1 MKKVILVDDEKL
13 VAEAIR
19 RQVDWESCGAVLC
32 RVCLNAFEALKA
44 VEEVRPDI
52 IITDIKMPVM
62 DGLELVRRVR
72 ESDPYPEFII
82 LSGYGEFELAKQAMK
97 EGVKQFLLKPC
108 SEEDIRRAIQSALR
122 ELEIK
127 NANLETAVHKEGIRT
142 ALLRQTILTC
152 LQEDFTSFFRD
163 ADFPM
168 LMERDILLWA
178 GFSQVPLPAVG
189 RGLMDIFQGCAAGR
203 LSFIPVAVRIGQAV
217 GGFYVLQREG
227 GKNGPGRENEKEM
240 GSRMGGD
247 VRNKEGRI
255 AEGGIAGGRSGMGAY
270 AGNGTEDTGSHTGGA
285 AVPSGLMEEL
295 KETLAEY
302 ITRTLGIH
310 PEKRICCPVNLRG
323 LMGFMEREYG
333 VYDGFYYTLGRN
345 WFRREKMGLHSRP
358 EKEFPEAVCLP
369 ADTDTLQEEEYRDFT
384 DIIIE
389 YVRTHYAEE
398 GLNLKWI
405 AGQLVFLNEDY
416 VSKRFAQRAGCKFT
430 AYLNRTRVEAAKQLL
445 ESTAAGSESAAAAVG
460 YGNNPKYF
468 TKVFKKYTGYTPTEY
483 KQLYGRRV

>member
-52 IITDIKMPVM
+52 IITDIKMPIM

-108 SEEDIRRAIQSALR
+108 SEEDIRRAIQSALW

-168 LMERDILLWA
+168 LMERISCCGRVFPGA
-178 GFSQVPLPAVG
+178 PA
-189 RGLMDIFQGCAAGR
+189 CC
-203 LSFIPVAVRIGQAV
+203 
-217 GGFYVLQREG
+217 
-227 GKNGPGRENEKEM
+227 GKRADGYFP
-240 GSRMGGD
+240 
-247 VRNKEGRI
+247 
-255 AEGGIAGGRSGMGAY
+255 
-270 AGNGTEDTGSHTGGA
+270 GA
-285 AVPSGLMEEL
+285 APPGGSAL
-295 KETLAEY
+295 
-302 ITRTLGIH
+302 
-310 PEKRICCPVNLRG
+310 
-323 LMGFMEREYG
+323 
-333 VYDGFYYTLGRN
+333 
-345 WFRREKMGLHSRP
+345 
-358 EKEFPEAVCLP
+358 
-369 ADTDTLQEEEYRDFT
+369 
-384 DIIIE
+384 
-389 YVRTHYAEE
+389 
-398 GLNLKWI
+398 
-405 AGQLVFLNEDY
+405 FLWLC
-416 VSKRFAQRAGCKFT
+416 A
-430 AYLNRTRVEAAKQLL
+430 
-445 ESTAAGSESAAAAVG
+445 
-460 YGNNPKYF
+460 
-468 TKVFKKYTGYTPTEY
+468 
-483 KQLYGRRV
+483 

>member
-13 VAEAIR
+13 VAEAIS

-32 RVCLNAFEALKA
+32 RVCLNAFEAQRA

-62 DGLELVRRVR
+62 DGLELIRRVR

-168 LMERDILLWA
+168 LMERDMLLWA

-189 RGLMDIFQGCAAGR
+189 RGLMDIFQGCASGR
-203 LSFIPVAVRIGQAV
+203 LTFIPVVVRIGQAV
-217 GGFYVLQREG
+217 GGFYVLQRESG
-227 GKNGPGRENEKEM
+227 AVLPAGLAQELP
-240 GSRMGGD
+240 
-247 VRNKEGRI
+247 EGL
-255 AEGGIAGGRSGMGAY
+255 
-270 AGNGTEDTGSHTGGA
+270 T
-285 AVPSGLMEEL
+285 
-295 KETLAEY
+295 ETLAEY

-310 PEKRICCPVNLRG
+310 PEKRICRPVNLRG

-345 WFRREKMGLHSRP
+345 WIRREKMGLHSRP
-358 EKEFPEAVCLP
+358 EKEYPEAVPLP
-369 ADTDTLQEEEYRDFT
+369 ADAETLPEEEFRDFT

-416 VSKRFAQRAGCKFT
+416 VSKRFAQRTGCKFT
-430 AYLNRTRVEAAKQLL
+430 AYLNRTRVEAAKRLL
-445 ESTAAGSESAAAAVG
+445 EATPAGSESAAAAVG
-460 YGNNPKYF
+460 FGNNPKYF

-483 KQLYGRRV
+483 KQLYGRRG

>member
-127 NANLETAVHKEGIRT
+127 NANLETAVYKDGIRT

-203 LSFIPVAVRIGQAV
+203 LTFIPVAVRIGQAV

-240 GSRMGGD
+240 GSRMGGRCKKQRRKNRRG
-247 VRNKEGRI
+247 RNSRRQKRNGGVCRKRHRRYRQPYRRSGCTFRTDGGTEGNI
-255 AEGGIAGGRSGMGAY
+255 GGIHYPHAG
-270 AGNGTEDTGSHTGGA
+270 H
-285 AVPSGLMEEL
+285 PSGKKNLLSGKSER
-295 KETLAEY
+295 AD
-302 ITRTLGIH
+302 GIYG
-310 PEKRICCPVNLRG
+310 KGIRG
-323 LMGFMEREYG
+323 L
-333 VYDGFYYTLGRN
+333 
-345 WFRREKMGLHSRP
+345 
-358 EKEFPEAVCLP
+358 
-369 ADTDTLQEEEYRDFT
+369 
-384 DIIIE
+384 
-389 YVRTHYAEE
+389 
-398 GLNLKWI
+398 
-405 AGQLVFLNEDY
+405 
-416 VSKRFAQRAGCKFT
+416 
-430 AYLNRTRVEAAKQLL
+430 
-445 ESTAAGSESAAAAVG
+445 
-460 YGNNPKYF
+460 
-468 TKVFKKYTGYTPTEY
+468 
-483 KQLYGRRV
+483 

>member
-13 VAEAIR
+13 VAEAIS
-19 RQVDWESCGAVLC
+19 RQVDWESCGAALC
-32 RVCLNAFEALKA
+32 RVCLNAFEALRA

-62 DGLELVRRVR
+62 DGLELIRRVR

-203 LSFIPVAVRIGQAV
+203 LTFIPVVVRIGQAV

-227 GKNGPGRENEKEM
+227 GGNGPERNGGRENGEDK
-240 GSRMGGD
+240 GSGTDTGS
-247 VRNKEGRI
+247 KT
-255 AEGGIAGGRSGMGAY
+255 GAY
-270 AGNGTEDTGSHTGGA
+270 AGNGTEDTGSHAIGTA
-285 AVPSGLMEEL
+285 LPAGLTQEL
-295 KETLAEY
+295 IEGLTEILSEY

-358 EKEFPEAVCLP
+358 GKDCPEAVPLP
-369 ADTDTLQEEEYRDFT
+369 AGAETLQEEEYRDFT

-389 YVRTHYAEE
+389 YIRTHYAEE

-416 VSKRFAQRAGCKFT
+416 VSKRFAQRTGCKFT
-430 AYLNRTRVEAAKQLL
+430 AYLNRTRVEAAKRLL

>member
-127 NANLETAVHKEGIRT
+127 NANLETAVYKDGIRT

-203 LSFIPVAVRIGQAV
+203 LTFIPVAVRIGQAV

-227 GKNGPGRENEKEM
+227 GKNGPGRENEKEL
-240 GSRMGGD
+240 GSRLGGD
-247 VRNKEGRI
+247 VRNIDGRI
-255 AEGGIAGGRSGMGAY
+255 AEGGIAG
-270 AGNGTEDTGSHTGGA
+270 
-285 AVPSGLMEEL
+285 
-295 KETLAEY
+295 
-302 ITRTLGIH
+302 
-310 PEKRICCPVNLRG
+310 
-323 LMGFMEREYG
+323 
-333 VYDGFYYTLGRN
+333 
-345 WFRREKMGLHSRP
+345 
-358 EKEFPEAVCLP
+358 
-369 ADTDTLQEEEYRDFT
+369 
-384 DIIIE
+384 
-389 YVRTHYAEE
+389 
-398 GLNLKWI
+398 
-405 AGQLVFLNEDY
+405 
-416 VSKRFAQRAGCKFT
+416 
-430 AYLNRTRVEAAKQLL
+430 
-445 ESTAAGSESAAAAVG
+445 
-460 YGNNPKYF
+460 
-468 TKVFKKYTGYTPTEY
+468 
-483 KQLYGRRV
+483 